1 MNNESKPEKAL
12 RYLGGATLV
21 LIDVMKRTV
30 KKLWSHIHIIGIVL
44 CIVGMVSAVNAFDV
58 GNINYITSVLFVLIL
73 AILMFAIIKIM
84 ILEEKK

>member
-1 MNNESKPEKAL
+1 MNNESKPAKAL

-21 LIDVMKRTV
+21 LIEVLKRTV
-30 KKLWSHIHIIGIVL
+30 KKLWSHIHLIGIVL

-73 AILMFAIIKIM
+73 AVLMFTIIKIM

>member
-1 MNNESKPEKAL
+1 MNNGSKPAKAL

-21 LIDVMKRTV
+21 LIDVTKRTV
-30 KKLWSHIHIIGIVL
+30 KKLWSHIHLIGIVC